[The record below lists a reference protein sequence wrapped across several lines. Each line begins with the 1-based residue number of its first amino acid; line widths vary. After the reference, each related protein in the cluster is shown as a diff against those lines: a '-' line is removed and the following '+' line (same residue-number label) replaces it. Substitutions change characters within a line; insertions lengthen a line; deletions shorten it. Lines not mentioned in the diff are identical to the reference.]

1 MGRRSGAAASGP
13 GDCLTLHRLGCVCPQ
28 FANRGQ
34 DAIDS
39 VLRLPFRKKNVS
51 TLIHFGHVLE
61 NGNPE

>member
-1 MGRRSGAAASGP
+1 M
-13 GDCLTLHRLGCVCPQ
+13 
-28 FANRGQ
+28 NR
-34 DAIDS
+34 AIDS